1 MRHKK
6 KGKTLGRKKAPRE
19 ALIRGL
25 VTSFVIYEK
34 IKTTH
39 AKAKV
44 LRPVVE
50 KIITL
55 AKKDT
60 LHNRRQAIKV
70 LYLEDAVK
78 KLFEVIGPKYK
89 ERKGGY
95 TRIVKLNPRK
105 NDSAKMAILE
115 LVEEK

>member
-6 KGKTLGRKKAPRE
+6 KGKTLGRKKAPRL

-25 VTSFVIYEK
+25 VTSFIIYEK
-34 IKTTH
+34 IKTTQ

-50 KIITL
+50 KLITL
-55 AKKDT
+55 SKNDI
-60 LHNRRQAIKV
+60 LHNRRQAIKI
-70 LYLEDAVK
+70 LYLEEAVK

-89 ERKGGY
+89 GRQGGY
-95 TRIVKLNPRK
+95 TRIIKLNPRK

-115 LVEEK
+115 LVE

>member
-6 KGKTLGRKKAPRE
+6 KGKTLGRKKAPRK

-34 IKTTH
+34 IKTTQ

-95 TRIVKLNPRK
+95 TRIIKLAPRQ

-115 LVEEK
+115 LVE

>member
-1 MRHKK
+1 MKHQDSKRILSR
-6 KGKTLGRKKAPRE
+6 KTGPRR
-19 ALIRGL
+19 ALLKGL
-25 VTSFVIYEK
+25 VLSLVLHEK
-34 IKTTH
+34 IKTTE
-39 AKAKV
+39 AKAKS
-44 LRPVVE
+44 LRPLME
-50 KIITL
+50 RIITR
-55 AKKDT
+55 AKVDN
-60 LHNRRQAIKV
+60 LRNRREVLKKV
-70 LYLEDAVK
+70 IAQKAVK